1 MPTLF
6 ETGDALRGDRVVLNA
21 RRISGPR
28 VIARSGRHEAQEIIA
43 RDNVYCVIEMPLRVR
58 AKDQQG
64 S

>member
-21 RRISGPR
+21 HRVSNPR
-28 VIARSGRHEAQEIIA
+28 VIARSGRHEAQEIVA
-43 RDNVYCVIEMPLRVR
+43 RDNVYCIIEMPLRVR
-58 AKDQQG
+58 PKDQQG